1 MAIRLLVD
9 TDLPAYKALRDE
21 GLRSAPE
28 AFTSDFASSKDT
40 PFSAYASRLGSAASG
55 RFVLGAF
62 NESCALIGII
72 ALERETRLHTQHRA
86 KVVGMVVAADAQKQG
101 IATQLVAQCVHMALT
116 LTNLEQL
123 LLTVT
128 ASNRHV
134 VRLYKRAGFVDYG
147 LHPKAIKIGNLYF
160 DKMAMRLELKR

>member
-1 MAIRLLVD
+1 MIRLL
-9 TDLPAYKALRDE
+9 TEPDLPAYKALRDE
-21 GLRSAPE
+21 SLKSAPE
-28 AFTSDFASSKDT
+28 AFTSDYAASKDT
-40 PFSAYASRLGSAASG
+40 PAGAYTSRLGDAASG

-62 NESCALIGII
+62 NEAGVLVGAI

-86 KVVGMVVAADAQKQG
+86 NVVGMVVSSLAQKQG
-101 IATQLVAQCVHMALT
+101 IATKLVAHCVHMALT

-123 LLTVT
+123 TLTVT

-147 LHPKAIKIGNLYF
+147 LHPKAIKIGDAYY